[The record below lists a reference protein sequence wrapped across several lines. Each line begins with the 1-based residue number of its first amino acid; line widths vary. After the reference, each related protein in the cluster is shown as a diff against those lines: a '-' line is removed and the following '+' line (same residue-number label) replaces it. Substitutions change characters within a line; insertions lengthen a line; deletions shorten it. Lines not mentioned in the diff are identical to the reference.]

1 MAEQVPVQ
9 PHAPPVAQVPAAPN
23 PVPTSPASA
32 PSRASSI
39 PPTFVGQVHAALRR
53 VQRYPAGARARRAQG
68 VVTVSFTLTRDGR
81 VLNVRLSRSSGEQDF
96 DEEALAMME
105 RVSMPSLPGDYTG
118 DNVPL
123 VVPISFMLR

>member
-1 MAEQVPVQ
+1 M
-9 PHAPPVAQVPAAPN
+9 
-23 PVPTSPASA
+23 
-32 PSRASSI
+32 
-39 PPTFVGQVHAALRR
+39 
-53 VQRYPAGARARRAQG
+53 
-68 VVTVSFTLTRDGR
+68 SFTLTRDGR